1 MAPHVAAGEA
11 GEVGSPHLPGTNW
24 MIEILSL
31 ILKDGDPSWVLSVPI
46 WKRAPWCET
55 ILGAFS
61 LSDQPRPRLMSSHLP
76 IQLFAKAFFTSKAK
90 VQEEGVLTFA
100 FEKVLQELVRCAGV
114 LQLPGDLGVMIQ
126 RDHHVPGVP
135 AHVDR
140 LRVCGDWK
148 NHFTVAQSEAF
159 DRVYREQMRGLPTFP
174 WDDPEDAS
182 PDPDPSPT
190 PAQASEH
197 PPDL

>member
-1 MAPHVAAGEA
+1 MGRRVLGCGARGMTPPGLTSPPLPPLAARP
-11 GEVGSPHLPGTNW
+11 SPPG
-24 MIEILSL
+24 
-31 ILKDGDPSWVLSVPI
+31 
-46 WKRAPWCET
+46 
-55 ILGAFS
+55 
-61 LSDQPRPRLMSSHLP
+61 
-76 IQLFAKAFFTSKAK
+76 
-90 VQEEGVLTFA
+90 
-100 FEKVLQELVRCAGV
+100 
-114 LQLPGDLGVMIQ
+114 
-126 RDHHVPGVP
+126 
-135 AHVDR
+135 
-140 LRVCGDWK
+140 VCGDWK

>member
-1 MAPHVAAGEA
+1 MEGAEVTPLACWVARRVKEGNR
-11 GEVGSPHLPGTNW
+11 GSHPSTR
-24 MIEILSL
+24 SL
-31 ILKDGDPSWVLSVPI
+31 A
-46 WKRAPWCET
+46 RACGYIPN
-55 ILGAFS
+55 G
-61 LSDQPRPRLMSSHLP
+61 RSHH
-76 IQLFAKAFFTSKAK
+76 
-90 VQEEGVLTFA
+90 G
-100 FEKVLQELVRCAGV
+100 G
-114 LQLPGDLGVMIQ
+114 
-126 RDHHVPGVP
+126 
-135 AHVDR
+135 
-140 LRVCGDWK
+140 VCGDWK

>member
-1 MAPHVAAGEA
+1 MWGAADVPA
-11 GEVGSPHLPGTNW
+11 GPHLAAPPSPPG
-24 MIEILSL
+24 
-31 ILKDGDPSWVLSVPI
+31 
-46 WKRAPWCET
+46 
-55 ILGAFS
+55 
-61 LSDQPRPRLMSSHLP
+61 
-76 IQLFAKAFFTSKAK
+76 
-90 VQEEGVLTFA
+90 
-100 FEKVLQELVRCAGV
+100 
-114 LQLPGDLGVMIQ
+114 
-126 RDHHVPGVP
+126 
-135 AHVDR
+135 
-140 LRVCGDWK
+140 VCGDWK

>member
-1 MAPHVAAGEA
+1 MTPPGLTSPPLPPLAAPP
-11 GEVGSPHLPGTNW
+11 SPPG
-24 MIEILSL
+24 
-31 ILKDGDPSWVLSVPI
+31 
-46 WKRAPWCET
+46 
-55 ILGAFS
+55 
-61 LSDQPRPRLMSSHLP
+61 
-76 IQLFAKAFFTSKAK
+76 
-90 VQEEGVLTFA
+90 
-100 FEKVLQELVRCAGV
+100 
-114 LQLPGDLGVMIQ
+114 
-126 RDHHVPGVP
+126 
-135 AHVDR
+135 
-140 LRVCGDWK
+140 VCGDWK